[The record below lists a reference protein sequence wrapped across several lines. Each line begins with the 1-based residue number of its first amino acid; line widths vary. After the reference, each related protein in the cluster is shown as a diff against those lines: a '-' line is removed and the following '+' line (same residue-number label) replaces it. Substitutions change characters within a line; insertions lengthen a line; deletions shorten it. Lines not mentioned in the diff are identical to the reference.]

1 MNKMILALIVSLAC
15 TSAAANEDCA
25 VVHEF
30 GELMM
35 TSRQAGMPMATV
47 VKSLSDMGEFVQLSI
62 AAAYSE
68 PIYGDESL
76 RQQAVDRFAAG
87 VYAQCV
93 RNGFAD
99 KNSGSAYK

>member
-35 TSRQAGMPMATV
+35 TARQAGMPMAAV
-47 VKSLSDMGEFVQLSI
+47 VKSLSGMGEFVQLSI
-62 AAAYSE
+62 AAAYRE
-68 PIYGDESL
+68 PVYSDESL
-76 RQQAVDRFAAG
+76 RREAIDRFAAG

-93 RNGFAD
+93 EASIAERENGGAW
-99 KNSGSAYK
+99 K